1 MSSCLYG
8 AGSVLGGWRGLP
20 DVDGVGTAVYDG
32 SEAIGNV
39 GRVGCAGGGSVADVP
54 DGVVVVD
61 FGRGGEDVGG
71 EVGDEGE
78 NVGEECHLE

>member
-1 MSSCLYG
+1 
-8 AGSVLGGWRGLP
+8 
-20 DVDGVGTAVYDG
+20 
-32 SEAIGNV
+32 
-39 GRVGCAGGGSVADVP
+39 
-54 DGVVVVD
+54 VVVVD